1 MVFFGKNRIHY
12 PKVDSTN
19 EELKRLFSISE
30 LENGTLLTADFQTDG
45 KGQMGSRWN
54 SIVGENFL
62 GTFYLKST
70 FSLSEVFVLNMMVSL
85 ALRES
90 VSEFVRGAVEIK
102 WPNDIYFKDK
112 KLAGILMENTLHKA
126 KQYVLVGVGVN
137 FKLQDQI
144 EIDAPWTDLSK
155 IVDKL
160 PDFQHLTAL
169 LINNILAMSDDF
181 QLNGLRSLKSE
192 WDEYDMLKGVSIKVK
207 EPSQEVQGK
216 LDGITDQGAL
226 RVLTENGVKEL
237 FSSMHIEYI

>member
-45 KGQMGSRWN
+45 KGQMGSRWS

-90 VSEFVRGAVEIK
+90 VSEFVRGAVE
-102 WPNDIYFKDK
+102 
-112 KLAGILMENTLHKA
+112 ETC
-126 KQYVLVGVGVN
+126 VLDV
-137 FKLQDQI
+137 
-144 EIDAPWTDLSK
+144 P
-155 IVDKL
+155 
-160 PDFQHLTAL
+160 
-169 LINNILAMSDDF
+169 
-181 QLNGLRSLKSE
+181 
-192 WDEYDMLKGVSIKVK
+192 
-207 EPSQEVQGK
+207 
-216 LDGITDQGAL
+216 
-226 RVLTENGVKEL
+226 
-237 FSSMHIEYI
+237 